1 MYNQI
6 IKIDSF
12 DKQSVKNFIKNA
24 RHTFPEFFFKIL
36 KKKLSIKTKKKLS
49 KIEIKK
55 IVSSIDIF
63 SRTKNKKILYKQEKK
78 ITFFKDPLK
87 ILRIKKEVVKIDEN
101 LFQFQGDFLKNF
113 RSLDKYFKN
122 LALLRFNATEQEN
135 PIIWPLDLFKKINYF
150 NEFPQQVL
158 MITSLKKNSKI
169 QEKFAQSYNVN
180 NKYKKIKID
189 KSFDDIKY
197 GLQPAVCNNCYYA
210 LKNINKFNNKIYTTY
225 NKVFRNEYSST
236 KSLDRLM
243 SFTVRDIMFLGDQIF
258 VKKTINELFQELKD
272 FFISSDLSFSIEV
285 ADDPFFS
292 SQINKKVFQQSY
304 ELKYEIL
311 VYIPHLKK
319 KIAVGSINN
328 HLNTYGKALNIK
340 NNKGFIHSGCVG
352 IGFERLLFSIYSQYG
367 NNLKKWPKKLLKI
380 LKYKIKKN

>member
-158 MITSLKKNSKI
+158 MITSLKK
-169 QEKFAQSYNVN
+169 F
-180 NKYKKIKID
+180 
-189 KSFDDIKY
+189 
-197 GLQPAVCNNCYYA
+197 
-210 LKNINKFNNKIYTTY
+210 
-225 NKVFRNEYSST
+225 
-236 KSLDRLM
+236 
-243 SFTVRDIMFLGDQIF
+243 
-258 VKKTINELFQELKD
+258 
-272 FFISSDLSFSIEV
+272 
-285 ADDPFFS
+285 
-292 SQINKKVFQQSY
+292 
-304 ELKYEIL
+304 
-311 VYIPHLKK
+311 
-319 KIAVGSINN
+319 
-328 HLNTYGKALNIK
+328 
-340 NNKGFIHSGCVG
+340 
-352 IGFERLLFSIYSQYG
+352 
-367 NNLKKWPKKLLKI
+367 
-380 LKYKIKKN
+380 